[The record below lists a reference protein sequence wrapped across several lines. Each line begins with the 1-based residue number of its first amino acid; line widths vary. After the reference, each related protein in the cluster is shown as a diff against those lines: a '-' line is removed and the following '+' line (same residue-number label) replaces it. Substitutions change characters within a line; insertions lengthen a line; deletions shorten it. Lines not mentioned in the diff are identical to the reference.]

1 LFDAGESRL
10 SIRVYRWAEHTSE
23 LELRIEAP
31 TEEAVFA
38 DALAAFAELA
48 GDGDGPASE
57 RREIRLE
64 ADDRG
69 LLLADWLNELVYLA
83 DSDRFVPAGLSALEL
98 EGGRL
103 RATVRGRRG
112 EPRPLVK
119 AVTLHGLEYGHEPG
133 AGWQARLVL
142 DV

>member
-1 LFDAGESRL
+1 M
-10 SIRVYRWAEHTSE
+10 RVYRWAEHTSE

-48 GDGDGPASE
+48 GDGDGPDPE
-57 RREIRLE
+57 QLEIRLE

-83 DSDRFVPAGLSALEL
+83 DSDRFVPEGLSELEL

-119 AVTLHGLEYGHEPG
+119 AATLHGLEYEQERGR
-133 AGWQARLVL
+133 GWRARLVL